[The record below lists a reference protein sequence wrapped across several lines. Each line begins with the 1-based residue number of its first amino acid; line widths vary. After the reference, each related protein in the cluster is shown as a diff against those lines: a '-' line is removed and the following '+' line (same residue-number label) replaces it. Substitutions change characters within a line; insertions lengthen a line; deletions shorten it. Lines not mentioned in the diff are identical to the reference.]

1 MQYSPKL
8 KKAAEQI
15 KAILKEHDIAG
26 VVILHT
32 PGHSEYLYQISPSY
46 SIAKIE
52 GNELRLRSTHITDME
67 EKVQKVTD
75 TANMFV
81 CLTDV
86 GDMLHSFNQQA
97 LRLMKK
103 HIEIVEQRGG
113 GHTSHEQQNN

>member
-1 MQYSPKL
+1 MQYNPKL

-26 VVILHT
+26 IVVLHT
-32 PGHSEYLYQISPSY
+32 PGHSEYLYEINPTY
-46 SIAKIE
+46 SVAKIE
-52 GNELRLRSTHITDME
+52 GEELRIRSTHIKDMD

-81 CLTDV
+81 HFTDV
-86 GDMLHSFNQQA
+86 GDMLHSWNQHA
-97 LRLMKK
+97 LKLMKK

-113 GHTSHEQQNN
+113 GHTSHTQQNN

>member
-15 KAILKEHDIAG
+15 KEILKEHDIAA
-26 VVILHT
+26 VVVLHT

-52 GNELRLRSTHITDME
+52 GNELRIRSTHITDME
-67 EKVQKVTD
+67 EKVKKVTD

-86 GDMLHSFNQQA
+86 GDMLHSFNQHA
-97 LRLMKK
+97 LKLMKK
-103 HIEIVEQRGG
+103 HIEIIEQSGG
-113 GHTSHEQQNN
+113 NHSSHIEQNN